1 MYAHLSACGR
11 SAPPPRPPPPGQP
24 AQDCDSGRE
33 LLGLSPTLTLEGQPG
48 GMRTPHSLYFTR
60 GCCPRASHHV
70 PVWKASRQN
79 PLAPVDHSVFL
90 PAGLEVRRHLHD
102 GVILLGDASEVA
114 VPCASK
120 GPVQRGVSGLFLC
133 LESFLQQRC
142 LNTSSALPLPGLC
155 WRAVPPRPGF
165 PHLCLPPDA
174 WPLAPPPLPSH
185 PPASPPSGRS
195 SGALGTLR
203 LTPRF
208 QSPFLPEFGLFPLAV
223 FAHFHP
229 QVLNF

>member
-1 MYAHLSACGR
+1 MR
-11 SAPPPRPPPPGQP
+11 SSSTGKSRSKTDLIFKMAKHMQSSSSFCN
-24 AQDCDSGRE
+24 QYYC
-33 LLGLSPTLTLEGQPG
+33 
-48 GMRTPHSLYFTR
+48 YFTR

-90 PAGLEVRRHLHD
+90 PAGLGVRRHLHD

-120 GPVQRGVSGLFLC
+120 GPVQRGVSGLVLC

-165 PHLCLPPDA
+165 PPHFRPPHA
-174 WPLAPPPLPSH
+174 RPLAPPPRASE
-185 PPASPPSGRS
+185 PPASPPYGR
-195 SGALGTLR
+195 
-203 LTPRF
+203 
-208 QSPFLPEFGLFPLAV
+208 
-223 FAHFHP
+223 
-229 QVLNF
+229 